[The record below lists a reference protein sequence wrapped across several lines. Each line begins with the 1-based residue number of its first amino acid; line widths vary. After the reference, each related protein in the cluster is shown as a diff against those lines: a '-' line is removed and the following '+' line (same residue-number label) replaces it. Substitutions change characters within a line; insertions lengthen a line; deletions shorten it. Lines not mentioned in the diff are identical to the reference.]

1 MQLNGAKGDL
11 KAHATSPSGKEEVCA
26 VTEVDEGNYA
36 VRFLPQEN
44 GIHLI
49 EVTFKGQPIPGSPF
63 KVRVGAPEEIGD
75 PGLVHAYGEGLEKGT
90 TSEDSNSFFSEP
102 FFFLF
107 FFFLSSFAFY

>member
-90 TSEDSNSFFSEP
+90 TSEGSNSFFSEP

-107 FFFLSSFAFY
+107 FFS